1 LGNNYA
7 EFSKKLDSKY
17 LTNLLNEFNKNFY
30 IEEISRADL
39 TTKKSDLIFYA
50 EAFVDD
56 IKSEFLK
63 DEEVSKPDFNF
74 IKYKPVS
81 QYPSSTRDFSFA
93 ITNLSKVSEII
104 KHFEQLSDETIKDS
118 FIFDFYKN
126 IKANSIKIGYRLVFQ
141 STTKT
146 LSEKDIQKKVTE
158 VLDPVLKMDGVS
170 IPGM

>member
-1 LGNNYA
+1 M
-7 EFSKKLDSKY
+7 
-17 LTNLLNEFNKNFY
+17 
-30 IEEISRADL
+30 
-39 TTKKSDLIFYA
+39 
-50 EAFVDD
+50 DD
-56 IKSEFLK
+56 INSEFLK
-63 DEEVSKPDFNF
+63 GEEINKPDINF
-74 IKYKPVS
+74 IKYNPVS

-104 KHFEQLSDETIKDS
+104 NYFEQLSDETIKDT

-126 IKANSIKIGYRLVFQ
+126 IKTNSIKIGYRLVFQ